1 MGVGGEKYIQEIL
14 VVTGRAQPLQIKSDN
29 ERLNATRQNYTYYYY
44 YMKSVRGVI
53 VSHCECDPYT
63 LLTDTSETKNNITRS
78 DDKSSIYSNVITYS
92 KLLIIVKIL
101 WLM

>member
-1 MGVGGEKYIQEIL
+1 MRTSSKSFHNFYHRVMAYSKTCMCSEVHMRCKTHVMGVGGEKYIQEIL

-63 LLTDTSETKNNITRS
+63 
-78 DDKSSIYSNVITYS
+78 Y
-92 KLLIIVKIL
+92 
-101 WLM
+101 